1 MNVSVNGNIVL
12 QNEALITIA
21 DKAVWYDFGVYENIK
36 VLQGT
41 LMWPEM
47 HMKRLR
53 ASAETIGLE
62 LGETE
67 ETLLRW
73 VREYAHDAVGA
84 ENFQPLQDRNR
95 LIKICAYGDAD
106 KNTRATIYM
115 FAIGL
120 TFYPDRFYAKGVAAI
135 TFAGER
141 HLPNA
146 KSMDTL
152 LNFLAFREAKEKETF
167 EALLIDHEGNIREG
181 SRSNLYIIEH
191 MRTAHIADQ
200 RGSNTQIYADS
211 VVITPPLP
219 DVLEGVTRILVLKLL
234 KENNIPFRE
243 ERISKSRL
251 MAADEVF
258 VTATSSNVM
267 PVVEIDEKK
276 IGAGTPGEVTKKIIK
291 LYREMQKK
299 YVQ

>member
-1 MNVSVNGNIVL
+1 MKISRNGKIMELEGGFFSVF
-12 QNEALITIA
+12 

-41 LMWPEM
+41 VMWPEL
-47 HMKRLR
+47 HMKRLC
-53 ASAETIGLE
+53 ASAEAIGLT
-62 LGETE
+62 LGESE

-73 VREYAHDAVGA
+73 AREYAKEMKLKDH
-84 ENFQPLQDRNR
+84 

-106 KNTRATIYM
+106 KNTRATVYL

-120 TFYPDRFYAKGVAAI
+120 TFYPDQFYAKGVTAI

-146 KSMDTL
+146 KSMDML
-152 LNFLAFREAKEKETF
+152 LNFLAFREAKQKEAF
-167 EALLIDHEGNIREG
+167 EAFLIDREGNAREG
-181 SRSNLYIIEH
+181 SRSNIFIVEKG
-191 MRTAHIADQ
+191 I
-200 RGSNTQIYADS
+200 
-211 VVITPPLP
+211 VVTPPLS

-234 KENNIPFRE
+234 KKNGISFKE

-267 PVVEIDEKK
+267 PVAEIDSKK
-276 IGAGTPGEVTKKIIK
+276 IGLGTPGEVTKKIIK
-291 LYREMQKK
+291 LYREMQREK
-299 YVQ
+299 VRGM

>member
-1 MNVSVNGNIVL
+1 MKISRNGKIMELEGVFFSVF
-12 QNEALITIA
+12 

-47 HMKRLR
+47 HMKRLFT
-53 ASAETIGLE
+53 SAEVIGLE

-73 VREYAHDAVGA
+73 VREHA
-84 ENFQPLQDRNR
+84 EALKLKDHI
-95 LIKICAYGDAD
+95 IKVCAYGDAD
-106 KNTRATIYM
+106 KNTRATVYL

-120 TFYPDRFYAKGVAAI
+120 TFYPDHFYTKGVTAI
-135 TFAGER
+135 TFSGER

-152 LNFLAFREAKEKETF
+152 LNFLAFREAKAREAF

-181 SRSNLYIIEH
+181 SRSNLYIIEKS
-191 MRTAHIADQ
+191 T
-200 RGSNTQIYADS
+200 
-211 VVITPPLP
+211 VITPPLS

-234 KENNIPFRE
+234 KENDIPFKE

-258 VTATSSNVM
+258 ITATSSNAM

-276 IGAGTPGEVTKKIIK
+276 IGAGTPGEVTKRIIK
-291 LYREMQKK
+291 LYREMQREK
-299 YVQ
+299 VRGV

>member
-1 MNVSVNGNIVL
+1 MKISVNGNIVL
-12 QNEALITIA
+12 QKDAFITIA

-47 HMKRLR
+47 HMKRLFT
-53 ASAETIGLE
+53 SAEVIGLE

-73 VREYAHDAVGA
+73 VCEYAEALKLKDHI
-84 ENFQPLQDRNR
+84 
-95 LIKICAYGDAD
+95 IKVCAYGDAD
-106 KNTRATIYM
+106 KNTRATVYL

-120 TFYPDRFYAKGVAAI
+120 TFYPDQFYAKGVAAI

-141 HLPNA
+141 NLPNA

-152 LNFLAFREAKEKETF
+152 LNFLAFREAKAREAF
-167 EALLIDHEGNIREG
+167 EALLVDHEGDIREG
-181 SRSNLYIIEH
+181 SRSNLYIVEKGI
-191 MRTAHIADQ
+191 
-200 RGSNTQIYADS
+200 
-211 VVITPPLP
+211 VITPPLS

-234 KENNIPFRE
+234 KENDIALKE

-267 PVVEIDEKK
+267 SVVEIDGKK
-276 IGAGTPGEVTKKIIK
+276 IGAGTPGEVTKRIIK
-291 LYREMQKK
+291 LYREMQKEYLRSK
-299 YVQ
+299 SS